1 MPSEY
6 PHVEVAH
13 KILEKSRFKTVNG
26 EIYVYHPTGVYL
38 PNGKAYLEKRA
49 QHIFAE
55 KASTYHVNEVVNW
68 IKRENYIEP
77 YEFDKRLEILNCRS
91 GFINMDTLELKEH
104 DPEYLS
110 MIQIPVY
117 YHPEGDAPAI
127 VQFFNE
133 VLKPEDI
140 DCVLELFA
148 YCLIRDMAFQKAF
161 LLVGEG
167 ANGKSTMIEL
177 LRVFR
182 GKENCSSVSLHELE
196 ENKFRKAEL
205 AGKMVNLSSDIPSK
219 GIRNVEVFKELTGGD
234 TLTAERKFGHPFQ
247 FKNHAKLVFS
257 ANRPPK
263 ILNDDTLALWRR
275 FIIIDFPNKFLND
288 SADKNLLAKL
298 TTPEE
303 LSGLLNL
310 VLKARLRLIANQ
322 GFSYHKTIEEVSQHY
337 TILSDPITSFIDKCY
352 EIDSNATVEKQEVYD
367 AYYQYCQ
374 NKGISP
380 VTKETFGRNLTK
392 STQVNIGSIRL
403 SKDGQRA
410 YAWKGLKLKDI

>member
-13 KILEKSRFKTVNG
+13 KILTEDSFKTVNG
-26 EIYVYHPTGVYL
+26 VMYMYMFHGFYY
-38 PNGKAYLEKRA
+38 PNGKAYIEKRA

-68 IKRENYIEP
+68 IKRESNAEL
-77 YEFDKRLEILNCRS
+77 YEFDNKLEILNCCS
-91 GFINMDTLELKEH
+91 GLINMDTLEFREH
-104 DPEYLS
+104 SPKYLS

-117 YHPEGDAPAI
+117 YHPEDDAPAI
-127 VQFFNE
+127 MQFFNE
-133 VLKPEDI
+133 VLKPEDV

-148 YCLIRDMAFQKAF
+148 YCLIRNMAFQKAF
-161 LLVGEG
+161 LFVGEG

-177 LRVFR
+177 LRIFL
-182 GKENCSSVSLHELE
+182 GEENCSSVSLHGLE
-196 ENKFRKAEL
+196 ENRFSKAEL
-205 AGKMVNLSSDIPSK
+205 SGKMVNLSSDIPSK
-219 GIRNVEVFKELTGGD
+219 GIQNVEVFKELTGGD
-234 TLTAERKFGHPFQ
+234 TLTAERKYGHPFQ

-263 ILNDDTLALWRR
+263 ILNDDTRALWRR
-275 FIIIDFPNKFLND
+275 FIIIDFPNKFLDD
-288 SADKNLLAKL
+288 SADNNILDKL

-310 VLKARLRLIANQ
+310 VLKARLRLLANQ

-337 TILSDPITSFIDKCY
+337 TVLSDPVTSFVEECC
-352 EIDSNATVEKQEVYD
+352 EIDSNATVEKQELYD
-367 AYYQYCQ
+367 AYYKYCQ

-380 VTKETFGRNLTK
+380 VTKETFGRNITK
-392 STQVNIGSIRL
+392 SIQVKIGSIRL

-410 YAWKGLKLKDI
+410 YAWKGLKLKDT